1 MMTFTVT
8 LQRCN
13 NSKAGIFAEGS
24 KREVVFNFSTRL
36 AENWCD
42 LGAKWRDIYES
53 RQFYGAIIRIAPIKM
68 AH

>member
-1 MMTFTVT
+1 MALTVT

-24 KREVVFNFSTRL
+24 KREVVFNFSMRL
-36 AENWCD
+36 AETWRD
-42 LGAKWRDIYES
+42 LDAKWRDIYES
-53 RQFYGAIIRIAPIKM
+53 RQFYGAIIRIAPTKM